1 MNGLLEDV
9 RYALRQIRKSPR
21 LLVLIVFILG
31 IGIGATATIFSIIEA
46 AGHLPIGDQKTIV
59 LVFSVDPARMLD
71 RTPISAGDFA
81 DMKTRLPLRAALG
94 ISNHSEPPLCNRLS
108 S

>member
-9 RYALRQIRKSPR
+9 RYALRQVRKSPR

-46 AGHLPIGDQKTIV
+46 AGHLPIRDQKTIV
-59 LVFSVDPARMLD
+59 LVFSINPARMLD

-81 DMKTRLPLRAALG
+81 DMKTRLPV
-94 ISNHSEPPLCNRLS
+94 S
-108 S
+108 